1 MQHLP
6 IEIIGEIS
14 SFLTEREDFSNFLL
28 CSKMIFPAKET
39 VGAQKRIK
47 KFQEENEEVKSVLDY
62 IDEYWQPFGFW
73 SREYANICD
82 LISTKK
88 NKIKKLLIKKNIRL
102 ARYMFILYPSTV
114 DVFYFALDR
123 IETAEDF
130 RSQFEHFMQLNIDF
144 RDKPEDVYAVQ
155 LKIAYK
161 FGLEIVRDYFP
172 EVLVSWDPRKKIWRK
187 RRIYKPRQTKTQ

>member
-14 SFLTEREDFSNFLL
+14 SFLTERKDFSNFLL

-39 VGAQKRIK
+39 VVAQKRIK

-62 IDEYWQPFGFW
+62 IKYLQDTTEFW
-73 SREYANICD
+73 TSEYANICG
-82 LISTKK
+82 LISIK
-88 NKIKKLLIKKNIRL
+88 NNNIKKLLIKKNVQL
-102 ARYMFILYPSTV
+102 AKYMFNIYPSTV
-114 DVFYFALDR
+114 DLFYFTMDR
-123 IETAEDF
+123 IESAEVFKSIFWSDL
-130 RSQFEHFMQLNIDF
+130 SIDF

-161 FGLEIVRDYFP
+161 YGYHILKYYFP
-172 EVLVSWDPRKKIWRK
+172 EVWVSWDSRKKIWRK
-187 RRIYKPRQTKTQ
+187 KRTYKPR